1 MSIKNKISR
10 ASKIYHPRDPEDLA
24 KKIKYSKA
32 LLDKGIL
39 KKNTFDLPQI
49 DTLGKS
55 YYCDIYRIKFE
66 ER

>member
-1 MSIKNKISR
+1 MTIKNKISTV
-10 ASKIYHPRDPEDLA
+10 SKIYHPRDTEDLA

-39 KKNTFDLPQI
+39 KINTFDLPHI

-55 YYCDIYRIKFE
+55 YYCDIYRTQFE
-66 ER
+66 EK